1 MLEGQTAAR
10 PLYYDGLAKDLM
22 GEAHATQAY
31 ERMTEALDDS
41 VFLSK
46 AAYASGERRWFTFRT
61 RFFDDLVARS
71 LLDHTLQAQHQQGG
85 ARPRQLQVVDLAC
98 GFDARAFRLTFP
110 PGTAFFEVDR
120 PEVLALK
127 AARLAR
133 IQPPPALTCARRV
146 CVPADI
152 VTDDWEARLAAQGF
166 DPALPT
172 CWLMEGIVTY
182 LPEEEALRFLRR
194 VKALS
199 APGSTL
205 AFDCVNGPM
214 RFVPNMQRRM
224 ALLAADNAHYRL
236 FLWNPEAFMARAGFA
251 PQDVKAV
258 FPGDPQASF
267 GRVGPNPFLQAMRAV
282 IRVVIAC
289 LYVGAGLL
297 LGLFAPYYA
306 AVPALLVLVVLAEGW
321 AWLFQ
326 EWLARRL
333 TLVFFPFAFL
343 VEARVE

>member
-1 MLEGQTAAR
+1 
-10 PLYYDGLAKDLM
+10 M
-22 GEAHATQAY
+22 GEAHAKRAY
-31 ERMTEALDDS
+31 ERMTDALDDS
-41 VFLSK
+41 IFLSK
-46 AAYASGERRWFTFRT
+46 AAYARGEQGWFTFRT
-61 RFFDDLVARS
+61 RYFDDLVQRS
-71 LLDHTLQAQHQQGG
+71 LLDHTLQAQQRQGG

-110 PGTAFFEVDR
+110 PDTVFFEVDR
-120 PEVLALK
+120 PEVLNLK
-127 AARLAR
+127 AARLER

-146 CVPADI
+146 CIPADI
-152 VTDDWEARLAAQGF
+152 VLDDWEARLRVEGF

-182 LPEEEALRFLRR
+182 LDEEQAVRFLGR

-205 AFDCVNGPM
+205 AFDGVNGPM

-224 ALLAADNAHYRL
+224 AMLAADNAHYRL
-236 FLWNPEAFMARAGFA
+236 FLSDPTALMVRAGYA
-251 PQDVKAV
+251 AKDVRAV
-258 FPGDPQASF
+258 FPGDPGASF
-267 GRVGPNPFLQAMRAV
+267 GRVGPCPFLQAMRVV
-282 IRVVIAC
+282 IRVVIAL
-289 LYVGAGLL
+289 LYIGAGLL

-306 AVPALLVLVVLAEGW
+306 AIPALLVLVVLAEGW

-333 TLVFFPFAFL
+333 KLAFFPCAFI
-343 VEARVE
+343 VEARV